1 MLQPGRFLMPAP
13 GAEPPWIHFF
23 PMRGRGGL
31 HGLLAERF
39 DAYRTRVREDLVSP
53 LFGHLDRMVVLADLL
68 TALHAGPGSFADVQA
83 ALAAASGALR
93 WRFSWAE
100 AFAALLALRLPS
112 PVIRRVAYAA
122 TKADHV
128 ASRQRG
134 NLRALMAR

>member
-1 MLQPGRFLMPAP
+1 M
-13 GAEPPWIHFF
+13 
-23 PMRGRGGL
+23 
-31 HGLLAERF
+31 
-39 DAYRTRVREDLVSP
+39 SP

-68 TALHAGPGSFADVQA
+68 TALHAGRESFADAQA

-93 WRFSWAE
+93 WRFSWTE
-100 AFAALLALRLPS
+100 AMAALLALRRPP

-134 NLRALMAR
+134 NLRALMAALTPGGGDVVTRHFAIARSAAPRTPPCR